1 MPFQQYATHFGP
13 EELKTLTAAFDASLL
28 ELRAAGVDMST
39 EQKLALVKKRLAQRL
54 LVSATA
60 GGIRDLETLKQQ
72 ALRSLGGSRRLGGE
86 ETLAPEAA

>member
-13 EELKTLTAAFDASLL
+13 EELETLTAAFDASLL

-54 LVSATA
+54 WCLQRQVAFGTW
-60 GGIRDLETLKQQ
+60 K
-72 ALRSLGGSRRLGGE
+72 
-86 ETLAPEAA
+86 P

>member
-39 EQKLALVKKRLAQRL
+39 EQKLALVRRRDWRNASWCPQRQ
-54 LVSATA
+54 VAFGTW
-60 GGIRDLETLKQQ
+60 K
-72 ALRSLGGSRRLGGE
+72 
-86 ETLAPEAA
+86 P